1 MKVILLAAGLGTRL
15 EHLTSFLPKSMILV
29 SGKPILE
36 YIINDLKKS
45 GFTDFCIVI
54 GHLGE
59 KIKKYFGDGSAFNI
73 HISYVEQEIFSGT
86 ASATKLARNFV
97 NDTSFLLYLADTIIL
112 KNLTTHLE
120 NMINSNYEMSILSS

>member
-1 MKVILLAAGLGTRL
+1 M
-15 EHLTSFLPKSMILV
+15 S
-29 SGKPILE
+29 
-36 YIINDLKKS
+36 NKK
-45 GFTDFCIVI
+45 F
-54 GHLGE
+54 
-59 KIKKYFGDGSAFNI
+59 
-73 HISYVEQEIFSGT
+73 FSGT